1 MRLGIEKCGVLIMK
15 RGKIVNCNGIELPDG
30 EKMRGVSEEGYKYF
44 GIVEVD
50 GIERDEKIKEIQ
62 EGRQVKA

>member
-1 MRLGIEKCGVLIMK
+1 MN
-15 RGKIVNCNGIELPDG
+15 RGKMVTCDGIELPDG